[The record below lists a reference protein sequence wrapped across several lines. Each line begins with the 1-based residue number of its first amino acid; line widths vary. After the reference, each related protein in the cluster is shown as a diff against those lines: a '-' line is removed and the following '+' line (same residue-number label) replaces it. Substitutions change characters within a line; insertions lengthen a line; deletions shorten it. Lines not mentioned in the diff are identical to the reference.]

1 MTHIEE
7 CSCCLNKIN
16 INNNYTITNCGHK
29 FHSTC
34 IFAALKQKN
43 SCPLCRK
50 TLYINMCDFEDDDTL
65 NYENIV
71 FRPIPERIIRNQTE
85 NSSNSTNLNNNL
97 SINLNEN
104 INSNNIEE
112 IRINII
118 NNQEQL
124 QNNNSENNRIS
135 LNTLYNFFSK
145 DKKNKIFY

>member
-16 INNNYTITNCGHK
+16 TNNNYTITKCGHK

-50 TLYINMCDFEDDDTL
+50 TLYINICDFEDDDTL

-71 FRPIPERIIRNQTE
+71 FRPIPQRIIRNQNE
-85 NSSNSTNLNNNL
+85 DLLNNTNIDNNIDNNNP
-97 SINLNEN
+97 INLNEN

-112 IRINII
+112 IGINII

-124 QNNNSENNRIS
+124 QNDRIS
-135 LNTLYNFFSK
+135 FNKIYKYLFK

>member
-16 INNNYTITNCGHK
+16 TNNNYTITKCGHK

-50 TLYINMCDFEDDDTL
+50 TLYINICDFEDDDTL

-71 FRPIPERIIRNQTE
+71 FRPIPQRIIRNYTE
-85 NSSNSTNLNNNL
+85 DSSNTTNIDNIN
-97 SINLNEN
+97 SENLNEN

-112 IRINII
+112 IGINS
-118 NNQEQL
+118 QEEL
-124 QNNNSENNRIS
+124 QNNNLENNRVS
-135 LNTLYNFFSK
+135 LNTLYKYFFK
-145 DKKNKIFY
+145 EKKNKIFY